1 MEERT
6 PLALNREGG
15 FTGIDIPS
23 EADLYRCVHC
33 GLCLSACPTYTELG
47 VETESPRGRIAY
59 MKAVKEGR
67 MGISQR
73 VASHWELCLQC
84 RACEAVCPSG
94 VPFGRIMEYS
104 RSQLRRS
111 GKGSWTRNL
120 AATAFLQGI
129 LPRPRILKGG
139 ASLLRAYQRWGIRR
153 LLRTIGFFKLLPT
166 SLREVE
172 AGLPDFSPRFFT
184 PSRAIHPAQGP
195 RRSVVGL
202 LSGCVMPLVQG
213 NTMEAAV
220 RVLTRNGCDVVVPV
234 GQGCCGAL
242 SRHDGRMEEARKM
255 ARVNIDAFTYAG
267 VDKVVVAS
275 AGCGSSMKEYGELL
289 KDDPEYRD
297 RAARMEAMTVDITE
311 FLVSLPFHH
320 PEGKIPMKVT
330 FQDPCHLAHAQRIVQ
345 APRTILRAIPGLELS
360 EINDGSRCCGAAG
373 MYSITHRRMS
383 RRLLDSKMNYI
394 DATGAEAVV
403 TANPGCMIQLESGI
417 RDRGSSRQ
425 VYHIVDILDESYRR
439 EAASVPE

>member
-15 FTGIDIPS
+15 FSGIDIPS

-59 MKAVKEGR
+59 MKAVNEGR

-129 LPRPRILKGG
+129 LPRPWLLRGG
-139 ASLLRAYQRWGIRR
+139 AALLRAYQRWGIRR
-153 LLRTIGFFKLLPT
+153 LLRTIGFFKLLP
-166 SLREVE
+166 SALREME

-184 PSRAIHPAQGP
+184 PSRTIHPAQGP

-213 NTMEAAV
+213 ATMEAAV

-311 FLVSLPFHH
+311 FLVGLPFHH

-345 APRTILRAIPGLELS
+345 APRTILGAIPGLEIS

-417 RDRGSSRQ
+417 RDRASTRR
-425 VYHIVDILDESYRR
+425 VYHVVDILDESYRR
-439 EAASVPE
+439 ETEGVPK